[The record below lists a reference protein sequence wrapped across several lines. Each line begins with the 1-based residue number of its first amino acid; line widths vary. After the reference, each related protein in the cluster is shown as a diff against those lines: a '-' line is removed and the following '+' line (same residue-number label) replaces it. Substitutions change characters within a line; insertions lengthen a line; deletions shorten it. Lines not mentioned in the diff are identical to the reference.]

1 MPKSEAVIKDISK
14 EVEIGEGS
22 KSVMVTQTD
31 SDDICLLSQKD
42 KSTSNVRI
50 YSKSKTGNK
59 YIPIKKQGN

>member
-14 EVEIGEGS
+14 EVEMGEGS

-31 SDDICLLSQKD
+31 NDDICPLSQKD
-42 KSTSNVRI
+42 KSTSNGRI